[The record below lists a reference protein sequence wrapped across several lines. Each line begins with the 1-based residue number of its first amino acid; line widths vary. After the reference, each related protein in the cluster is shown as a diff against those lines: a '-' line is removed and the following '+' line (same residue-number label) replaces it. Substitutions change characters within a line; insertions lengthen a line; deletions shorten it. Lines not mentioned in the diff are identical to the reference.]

1 MYKELAKM
9 LSIQCLLLGV
19 CALLLLGFIT
29 FNIILIISGWILL
42 VLTVIFATCNLEYET
57 FIKDDRYESEIEII
71 I

>member
-1 MYKELAKM
+1 MYKVLVKM

-42 VLTVIFATCNLEYET
+42 ILIVIFAAYNFDHET
-57 FIKDDRYESEIEII
+57 FKRDDKYESEIEII

>member
-1 MYKELAKM
+1 MYKVLVKM

-42 VLTVIFATCNLEYET
+42 VLTVFFAAYNFDNES
-57 FIKDDRYESEIEII
+57 FKRDDKYESEIEII